1 MKKNVPKKIWVPLMA
16 LMLGI
21 LFCIPTMATYYDQQG
36 TNYLVK
42 GFLDIPELS
51 SAPGTPDT
59 TAWRLYTY
67 NDAVY
72 IKDDA
77 GNAIVLEITDG
88 GLQINT
94 DGAENGDVTIDAADV
109 LTLTTPDTIVVNGGT
124 LAFEIEGTDDAH
136 ETTLAF
142 TDPTADRTITIP
154 DYTGSVPLIIGQ
166 GYTQTEQAG
175 AGTADVTGS
184 SIELADG
191 WFTEGRTL
199 KYTVGGTV
207 TGANASI
214 SVALYFED
222 GAVCTLSTA
231 GGAAGDYVAEF
242 TVVAASASAQRI
254 IGNLQAEAGAE
265 TKIDYATDD
274 SDTAAVG
281 TIPVKLQITSADAG
295 DTITAEY
302 VRIEYWNK
310 AD

>member
-77 GNAIVLEITDG
+77 GNA
-88 GLQINT
+88 
-94 DGAENGDVTIDAADV
+94 
-109 LTLTTPDTIVVNGGT
+109 IVVNGGT